1 MSDSVPSGGQWLS
14 DTVGASTGLVSMP
27 IFKSLEIYR
36 KATLIKPATAELKE
50 MNRQLRLSALTA
62 VVEEC
67 IRLSKTTTS
76 AAQIGVLYKYAGLCL
91 KRSGSIRDAAKHWGT
106 ATSVFKPSYAGNP
119 TARAAQRIGFTPKA
133 KTLSDHDYWLEKLDP
148 KHHSWRQP
156 ELMALFTQWEQDAQ
170 SPLNLWDWLEKN
182 GSPAAAQLAER
193 VVYMAPDRRWE
204 NCCTVDD
211 KSLVHKLASATGTAG
226 DLLWTKRSNAAR
238 VKTGLFFYHPS
249 FWAYVISPGGGLYV
263 HHHEADHF
271 HHSSFLG
278 GDRVLGAGMI
288 GVSQGRIV
296 YINNKSG
303 HYTPTPEEFYRA
315 IKALKLHHT
324 ELNIDDAL
332 VEVIMPGAQSWLA
345 WGKEW
350 LAKNG
355 DFRQFEGPLP
365 TSDDKRLKVGW
376 ARGICAQMIEAGECW
391 ADVPVLVRKT
401 VFTSAEWMA
410 NRVELGFLDMNGQ
423 SSSEWVARGGQQ
435 WNALRARGW
444 RTEAEQPSWFF

>member
-14 DTVGASTGLVSMP
+14 DTVGASTGLVSML

-50 MNRQLRLSALTA
+50 TNRQLRLSALTA

-76 AAQIGVLYKYAGLCL
+76 AAQIGVLYRYAGLCL
-91 KRSGSIRDAAKHWGT
+91 KRSDSIRDAKKHWAT
-106 ATSVFKPSYAGNP
+106 ATSVFKPSYAANP

-133 KTLSDHDYWLEKLDP
+133 KTLSAHDYWLEKLDP

-156 ELMALFTQWEQDAQ
+156 ELMALFTQWEKDVQ

-182 GSPAAAQLAER
+182 GTPAAAQLAER

-211 KSLVHKLASATGTAG
+211 KSLVHKLASSTGAVG
-226 DLLWTKRSNAAR
+226 DLLWTKRSNAVR
-238 VKTGLFFYHPS
+238 VKPMVFYNPS

-263 HHHEADHF
+263 HHHEADTF

-288 GVSQGRIV
+288 GVSKGRIV

-303 HYTPTPEEFYRA
+303 HYTPTPEEFYKA

-324 ELNIDDAL
+324 DLNIDEAV
-332 VEVIMPGAQSWLA
+332 VEVIKPGAKSWLA

-350 LAKNG
+350 LAAKG
-355 DFRQFEGPLP
+355 ALAPFEGPLT
-365 TSDDKRLKVGW
+365 TSDTRTEKVGLV
-376 ARGICAQMIEAGECW
+376 RSLCAAVVEAGQCW
-391 ADVPVLVRKT
+391 ADRTALERQNIMTTAQWTTP
-401 VFTSAEWMA
+401 
-410 NRVELGFLDMNGQ
+410 VELAFMDSRGMSTSDHVAPNNP
-423 SSSEWVARGGQQ
+423 EWAR
-435 WNALRARGW
+435 LRGLGW
-444 RTEAEQPSWFF
+444 RTEAEEPRWFF